1 MQKPPL
7 ETRYGRAI
15 RCKGSSPLSL
25 KHRMTTTSTLAII
38 PARGGS
44 KGVKRKNIRDLNG
57 RPLIAYTIDAAKTSS
72 AVDRVVVSTDDQEI
86 ADVAA
91 AAGAEVPF
99 IRPAELAKDDTP
111 TEPVL
116 IHALT
121 ELDEEFD
128 QFVLLQPTSP
138 LRTAKHVTE
147 AVEKYISSDATSLLS
162 VHQSK
167 NYRWQYTDEGATQI
181 NYGGDR
187 SRRQEKQPEFTENG
201 AIYISEVDV
210 YLQTENLMGGKTEL
224 YEISERSAVDIDTP
238 FDLWLAEKIL
248 QYEQTDTNIH
258 QQ

>member
-1 MQKPPL
+1 
-7 ETRYGRAI
+7 
-15 RCKGSSPLSL
+15 
-25 KHRMTTTSTLAII
+25 MTTSSTLAII

-44 KGVKRKNIRDLNG
+44 KGVKRKNIRELDG
-57 RPLIAYTIDAAKTSS
+57 RPLIAYTIDAAKASS

-99 IRPAELAKDDTP
+99 IRPAELARDDTP

-116 IHALT
+116 THALK

-147 AVEKYISSDATSLLS
+147 AVEKYKNSDAMSLLS

-181 NYGGDR
+181 NFDGDR
-187 SRRQEKQPEFTENG
+187 SRRQEKRPEFAENG
-201 AIYISEVDV
+201 AIYITDVDS
-210 YLQTENLMGGKTEL
+210 YLETENLMYGKTEL

-238 FDLWLAEKIL
+238 FDLWLAEQIL
-248 QYEQTDTNIH
+248 QYERTETDTDRDR

>member
-1 MQKPPL
+1 M
-7 ETRYGRAI
+7 TRDN
-15 RCKGSSPLSL
+15 
-25 KHRMTTTSTLAII
+25 TLAII

-91 AAGAEVPF
+91 ATGAEVPF
-99 IRPAELAKDDTP
+99 IRPAELARDETP

-116 IHALT
+116 THALK

-147 AVEKYISSDATSLLS
+147 AVQKYTSSDATSLLS

-181 NYGGDR
+181 NFDGDR
-187 SRRQEKQPEFTENG
+187 SRRQEKQPEFAENG
-201 AIYISEVDV
+201 AIYITDAAA
-210 YLQTENLMGGKTEL
+210 YLQTENLMYGKTEL

-238 FDLWLAEKIL
+238 FDLWLAGQIL
-248 QYEQTDTNIH
+248 QYEQTETNMDSHH
-258 QQ
+258 QE